1 MTSLSALIQ
10 SVVDNESGAF
20 GPSAAHLPPQF
31 AEIPFAPFSKNDKL
45 GRIVDWNQDGQ
56 AGPVAGGSGPSGAPA
71 QGGAQGGQQKGGKYS
86 REPKEA
92 FGAQAA
98 GQFAYF
104 HDEDEASFSVVAG
117 GAGAKKP
124 GQGQG
129 GGLVQRQ
136 GNQRQQ
142 GGAGGR
148 GGFGGA
154 AGRGGAQQGG
164 QGGRYGNQ
172 QQGGNRWGQQGGG
185 RGGYGG
191 GRGGYGNRWEQRT
204 RDASIQ
210 VASDWVP
217 LEDIEY
223 SRLAKLR
230 LEVPMDEVENLSNH
244 GFLYEYDRTFDRVN
258 TKNEKPLQNADRV
271 RYNPT
276 TSDDPI
282 MQELAAK
289 DKGRVFI
296 TDSILSMLMTA
307 QRSVYPWD
315 LVITRDG
322 DKLFFDKREGGPFDY
337 PSVNENAADPP
348 LENDKDTLNSPSAL
362 SLEAT
367 FVNQNFAFQVVRE
380 AAEARVELEHPN
392 PFYQPDVEAE
402 PLASCAFRYRKFD
415 LSVSEDDDMALV
427 VRTEVDAYTT
437 GGAGSGDAGQPT
449 YITIKALNEFDPRAQ
464 GAGGAPDW
472 RTKLDSQRGAVVAT
486 EMKNNSSKL
495 ARWAV
500 QSVLAGAEQ
509 MKMGYISR
517 ANPRDASRHTILGT
531 QWYKPREFAAQMNVN
546 LANGWGIVRT
556 IADLCFK
563 QPEGK
568 FVLLKDPNK
577 PLIKLY
583 RVPVDSFGEG
593 GDDDLLD
600 ESAMPSATGLTS
612 DIGL

>member
-56 AGPVAGGSGPSGAPA
+56 VGPVAGGSGPSGAPA

-154 AGRGGAQQGG
+154 GGRGGAQQGG

-230 LEVPMDEVENLSNH
+230 LEVPMDEVENLCVGFRSLTRISSNA
-244 GFLYEYDRTFDRVN
+244 L
-258 TKNEKPLQNADRV
+258 
-271 RYNPT
+271 
-276 TSDDPI
+276 
-282 MQELAAK
+282 
-289 DKGRVFI
+289 
-296 TDSILSMLMTA
+296 TDS
-307 QRSVYPWD
+307 P
-315 LVITRDG
+315 
-322 DKLFFDKREGGPFDY
+322 
-337 PSVNENAADPP
+337 AAR
-348 LENDKDTLNSPSAL
+348 T
-362 SLEAT
+362 T
-367 FVNQNFAFQVVRE
+367 
-380 AAEARVELEHPN
+380 
-392 PFYQPDVEAE
+392 
-402 PLASCAFRYRKFD
+402 ASCT
-415 LSVSEDDDMALV
+415 S
-427 VRTEVDAYTT
+427 TT
-437 GGAGSGDAGQPT
+437 ARSTAST
-449 YITIKALNEFDPRAQ
+449 R
-464 GAGGAPDW
+464 
-472 RTKLDSQRGAVVAT
+472 RTKSRCRTPTACAT
-486 EMKNNSSKL
+486 TRRLRTTRSCRSSRPRTR
-495 ARWAV
+495 AA
-500 QSVLAGAEQ
+500 SSSPTAS
-509 MKMGYISR
+509 SR
-517 ANPRDASRHTILGT
+517 CS
-531 QWYKPREFAAQMNVN
+531 
-546 LANGWGIVRT
+546 
-556 IADLCFK
+556 
-563 QPEGK
+563 
-568 FVLLKDPNK
+568 
-577 PLIKLY
+577 
-583 RVPVDSFGEG
+583 
-593 GDDDLLD
+593 
-600 ESAMPSATGLTS
+600 
-612 DIGL
+612 